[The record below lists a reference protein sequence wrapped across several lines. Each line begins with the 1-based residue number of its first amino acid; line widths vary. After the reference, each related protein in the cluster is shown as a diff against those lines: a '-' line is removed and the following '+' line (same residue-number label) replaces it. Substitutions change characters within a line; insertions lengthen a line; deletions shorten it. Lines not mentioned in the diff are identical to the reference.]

1 MPVRPPPGARQTDLL
16 EWQPPE
22 PVRRFDDKLVQAA
35 SAEQR
40 VARAIAAALLGSDR
54 AEIGRQMGD
63 YLGKPVSKA
72 MVDAYASPG
81 REDHVISITRFIALL
96 QVTGDRRLL
105 ELIAEPL
112 GWAVIERRYLPLI
125 ELAAVRER
133 EDELRRQGD
142 ALRRQAK
149 SRGVL

>member
-1 MPVRPPPGARQTDLL
+1 MPKRLPPPLPQLDLL
-16 EWQPPE
+16 DWQPPK
-22 PVRRFDDKLVQAA
+22 PTRRFDDYEVQAVNLEA
-35 SAEQR
+35 R
-40 VARAIAAALLGSDR
+40 MARAIAAALLGLDR
-54 AEIGRQMGD
+54 AEIGRQMGA

-81 REDHVISITRFIALL
+81 REDHVISITRFVALL
-96 QVTGDRRLL
+96 QVTADRRLL
-105 ELIAEPL
+105 EMIAEPL
-112 GWAVIERRYLPLI
+112 GWTVIERRYLPLI